1 MITKNTKIE
10 DIVKMDDR
18 MMDFFNE
25 NKIDYCCNGY
35 MTVAEVAKSKNKD
48 EDTLKNS
55 IEKQLD
61 ILRQDKKTDSKI
73 SIDDFKKLS
82 VEEIIE
88 SITNEHHET
97 ERAMLFEIDKILNK
111 ILKVHFKNHGEELL
125 KLHKMFGELKTE
137 LEEHFVKEEM
147 ITFPL
152 MIENKNPSPEVI
164 KKIEELES
172 DHEKAGDII
181 KKMISLTDSFTVP
194 QDGCK
199 TYEKTFK
206 ELDTL
211 TKDIFVHI
219 FKENSILFLKFK
231 K

>member
-73 SIDDFKKLS
+73 SIDDFKKW
-82 VEEIIE
+82 
-88 SITNEHHET
+88 
-97 ERAMLFEIDKILNK
+97 
-111 ILKVHFKNHGEELL
+111 
-125 KLHKMFGELKTE
+125 
-137 LEEHFVKEEM
+137 
-147 ITFPL
+147 
-152 MIENKNPSPEVI
+152 
-164 KKIEELES
+164 
-172 DHEKAGDII
+172 
-181 KKMISLTDSFTVP
+181 
-194 QDGCK
+194 
-199 TYEKTFK
+199 
-206 ELDTL
+206 
-211 TKDIFVHI
+211 
-219 FKENSILFLKFK
+219 
-231 K
+231 

>member
-10 DIVKMDDR
+10 DIVKIDDR

-25 NKIDYCCNGY
+25 NRIDYCCNGY
-35 MTVAEVAKSKNKD
+35 MTLEEVAETKNVD
-48 EDTLKNS
+48 EETLLGS

-61 ILRQDKKTDSKI
+61 LLKLDINTDSKI

-82 VEEIIE
+82 VEEMIN
-88 SITNEHHET
+88 SITDEHHVK
-97 ERAMLFEIDKILNK
+97 EREMLFEIDKILNK

-152 MIENKNPSPEVI
+152 MIENKNPSEDTI

-194 QDGCK
+194 EDGCK

-206 ELDTL
+206 ELDKL